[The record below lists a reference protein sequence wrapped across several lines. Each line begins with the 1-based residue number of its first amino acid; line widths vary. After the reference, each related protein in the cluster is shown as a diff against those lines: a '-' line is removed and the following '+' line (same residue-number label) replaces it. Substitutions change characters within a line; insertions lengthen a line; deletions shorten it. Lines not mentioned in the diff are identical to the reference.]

1 MHGPKNGDMAGWAF
15 ADIIWCVWCSMDS
28 FDLIL
33 FATGQRDQCPTSY
46 QWVDLMQ
53 WECGDTLRP
62 LVREMVDQVRG
73 KLFLLCLIHSGIDTL
88 SGLLHEVL
96 LYIAYYA
103 LWDVGLSYGVFVH
116 RAFWSILMMLCCLQ
130 EEVVRCVE
138 LPLETTLLDQK
149 WSQLMPVG

>member
-1 MHGPKNGDMAGWAF
+1 MNYSNSDNDLGTVCARGMAWEQGYRY
-15 ADIIWCVWCSMDS
+15 C
-28 FDLIL
+28 IL
-33 FATGQRDQCPTSY
+33 LFCRVNTGRRDQCPTSY

-53 WECGDTLRP
+53 WECGDTSRP
-62 LVREMVDQVRG
+62 FGRWWTRWED
-73 KLFLLCLIHSGIDTL
+73 LLYLIHSSIDTL